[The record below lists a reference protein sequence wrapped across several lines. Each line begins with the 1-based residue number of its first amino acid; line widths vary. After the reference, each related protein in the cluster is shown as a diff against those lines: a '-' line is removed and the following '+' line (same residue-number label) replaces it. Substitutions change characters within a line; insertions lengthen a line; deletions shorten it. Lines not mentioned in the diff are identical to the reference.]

1 MLHEKFMSE
10 GVRRAVVMLMAD
22 DLRQELGTFS
32 FDYEVK
38 VSEYGSY
45 PCVKVIGDKHDM
57 ITSSAIESCL
67 DVINCYR
74 LRYDGIGYFF
84 VIEATG
90 DGDVK
95 KYTPEIVIY
104 FMK

>member
-32 FDYEVK
+32 VDYEVK

-67 DVINCYR
+67 DVINCYK
-74 LRYDGIGYFF
+74 LRYDGIVYM
-84 VIEATG
+84 VSMVVTG
-90 DGDVK
+90 DGDEK
-95 KYTPEIVIY
+95 KYTPARVVY
-104 FMK
+104 FMY